1 MLILSKGRKPNNL
14 KSHNSLKLSFTYIRG
29 LRSNFVECESFL
41 ESNSPDSLSVWDKL
55 GWLNWFW
62 QFLGEG
68 LSPLIWKDSSTHIH
82 GLAVFVFSL
91 LPFARE
97 DNSACSYVCF
107 WLGLLSVSYFLFLYR
122 SLSASLCSF
131 WCYFI

>member
-1 MLILSKGRKPNNL
+1 MVILSKGRKPNNL

-91 LPFARE
+91 LSFARE
-97 DNSACSYVCF
+97 DNSADSYVCF